1 MVPRAGDPETA
12 RAARSWAGLARRPRL
27 ALGLVLAVCF
37 AAAGLAALVADGDL
51 LRPPSRLAAAFAA
64 HDVAKL
70 AARLDAAEYS
80 LKAVRDGAGEV
91 PRLLLSRLPDDWGEA
106 GSARKAL
113 FIRSILPLVLEAN
126 RKLAADRRRLI
137 DLDRRQPQSERE
149 RQWRDG
155 LARRFGVA
163 AADRGE
169 LLRRV
174 DVVPPSLALAQAALE
189 SGWGRSR
196 FARQGNALFG
206 QWSWTRGSGLQPTAR
221 APGASHEV
229 RSFASLLQS
238 VTAYMHTLNTHPAYA
253 EFRARRGRLRAVGGT
268 LIGPQL
274 AATLGRYSI
283 ERDAY
288 VAKLELVIRAN
299 RLGDYDGARFRAWR
313 RLGLMP

>member
-1 MVPRAGDPETA
+1 MAPRSSNPATA
-12 RAARSWAGLARRPRL
+12 PAARPWAGVARRPWLGLGL
-27 ALGLVLAVCF
+27 ALAACF
-37 AAAGLAALVADGDL
+37 SAGALAALVADGDRL
-51 LRPPSRLAAAFAA
+51 KPRTRLAAAFAA

-70 AARLDAAEYS
+70 AARLDAADYS

-106 GSARKAL
+106 GPARKAL
-113 FIRSILPLVLEAN
+113 FIRAVLPLVLEAN
-126 RKLAADRRRLI
+126 RKLAADRRRLL
-137 DLDRRQPQSERE
+137 DLYRLAHLPEPE

-163 AADRGE
+163 AADRAE

-196 FARQGNALFG
+196 FARDGNALFG
-206 QWSWTRGSGLQPTAR
+206 QWSWKQGSGLRPESR
-221 APGASHEV
+221 APGARHEV
-229 RSFASLLQS
+229 RRFATLLQS
-238 VTAYMHTLNTHPAYA
+238 VTAYMQTLNTHPAYA
-253 EFRARRGRLRAVGGT
+253 EFRARRGRLSAAAGT
-268 LIGPQL
+268 PTGAQL
-274 AATLGRYSI
+274 AATLGGYSI

-288 VAKLELVIRAN
+288 VAKLDLVIRAN
-299 RLGDYDGARFRAWR
+299 RLGDYDRARFRVWR

>member
-1 MVPRAGDPETA
+1 MVPRSSDPETA
-12 RAARSWAGLARRPRL
+12 GATRPWTGLA
-27 ALGLVLAVCF
+27 LAVCF
-37 AAAGLAALVADGDL
+37 SAAALAALVADDDL

-91 PRLLLSRLPDDWGEA
+91 PRLLLSRLPDDWGET
-106 GSARKAL
+106 GPARKAL
-113 FIRSILPLVLEAN
+113 FIRSVLPLVLEAN
-126 RKLAADRRRLI
+126 RKLAADRRRLL
-137 DLDRRQPQSERE
+137 DLDRWQPLPERE

-155 LARRFGVA
+155 LAHRFGVA
-163 AADRGE
+163 AADRAE

-206 QWSWTRGSGLQPTAR
+206 QWSWTRGSGLEPAAR
-221 APGASHEV
+221 EPGASHEV

-253 EFRARRGRLRAVGGT
+253 EFRARRGRLRAAGGA
-268 LIGPQL
+268 LIGPLL

-283 ERDAY
+283 ERDVY
-288 VAKLELVIRAN
+288 VAKLDLVIRAN
-299 RLGDYDGARFRAWR
+299 RLGEYDGARFRVWR
-313 RLGLMP
+313 RLGLVP